1 MALDEV
7 ESCLWRNG
15 TGMGIVF
22 CLESSFGG
30 DPGDEVIVDV
40 VVRARMF
47 DLTLPGAELLVVGG
61 KFIFGMMVDVGDG
74 GAGMGSAGDEG
85 NEGVR

>member
-1 MALDEV
+1 MSLDEV
-7 ESCLWRNG
+7 EFCLSRDG

-30 DPGDEVIVDV
+30 DPGDEVIVDT

-47 DLTLPGAELLVVGG
+47 DLTLPGAELLVVGN
-61 KFIFGMMVDVGDG
+61 KFIFGMMVDIGDG
-74 GAGMGSAGDEG
+74 GGGMGSA
-85 NEGVR
+85 